1 MKKIVV
7 AVLIALAP
15 VFALAQSLGDK
26 IELSVNNQLI
36 EGTLAE
42 SLSSENSYRLTF
54 EDRYGDTQHL
64 GFLHKRGNN
73 QLISITHP
81 DIGEVEI
88 RRVDGKT
95 YINQRNRTPSEP
107 LKPKSGTE
115 PLKLEK
121 QFQVASAPRKAALTK
136 ANNAQITSLVTQF
149 DNSIDVLFLYD
160 EKLIGYA
167 DDEGYDL
174 ALRIEAAVSTSNSIF
189 ERSQLPVEMSVAS
202 VSFFNPESTT
212 NFPTEDPDSIIDEL
226 VDDQRVRRL
235 MDRYQADVVHFIG
248 AENSSVCGLAFV
260 ATDFDVSDN
269 LVNRVSGA
277 SGAGY
282 TSLSCTGSGTVAHE
296 VGHNFGLNHDRYT
309 LANNASGGS
318 GDQKDYHIPYGFIE
332 DNGRFYT
339 TMSYGSVCRNEFGSG
354 ADCNEEP
361 AYSSPDLVDSN
372 FGLPMGKADS
382 EIDAADASTAAQRS
396 SVVWA
401 NNASRTNVNAMA
413 ASRTGNSEL
422 TLSWP
427 SVANADRYALGGGRC
442 EEYRF
447 ARREAL
453 LNLQSFSVN
462 SVALG
467 GIPNGATDI
476 CIIAIEELTNGAA
489 RWRFVSNSS
498 FNGNFSSTGAN
509 YLLLDSN
516 VIGLVEAGDKASFT
530 IELSDAD
537 TSNQS
542 LQMAIPTTASGTSV
556 SQEVGIVTAEQWF
569 DWVVS
574 GSGNTRMMTVT
585 LKTDI
590 EEIAASLDKDNI
602 YNPFHWHLKVVN
614 TDFNDFNISS
624 GLWNDPSDMVGSRPQ
639 AFLSSGD
646 TVGELEELD
655 TQLSLFNVCND
666 VAVSVVNLD
675 DDLINDF
682 SFNEVSGAVDGE
694 RRFSIEGT
702 AGIVDSEQTAI
713 LRVDFSDGSDSLRVA
728 LTVEPRAIAPTI
740 LGFTATGTTEG
751 QTVRLSATVA
761 DADLNLAPGSL
772 RLFRVMESSE
782 DEVTGFSFNDGAF
795 SASLGQLSAGTYQ
808 YRLSVSDTEGNTESA
823 TARFTVTAAD
833 SGSSGGH
840 AGWLVVLGSVALG
853 LRRRTA
859 H

>member
-1 MKKIVV
+1 MKKTVA
-7 AVLIALAP
+7 AVLMALAP

-26 IELSVNNQLI
+26 IELSVNNQVI
-36 EGTLAE
+36 EATLAE
-42 SLSSENSYRLTF
+42 PLSSGNSYRLTF

-64 GFLHKRGNN
+64 GFLHKRGDN

-81 DIGEVEI
+81 DVGEVEI
-88 RRVDGKT
+88 RRVNGKT

-107 LKPKSGTE
+107 LKPKSRTE
-115 PLKLEK
+115 PQQLEK
-121 QFQVASAPRKAALTK
+121 QLQLAPAPRKAALTK

-149 DNSIDVLFLYD
+149 DNNVDVLFLYD
-160 EKLIGYA
+160 ERLLGYA
-167 DDEGYDL
+167 DDKGYDL

-189 ERSQLPVEMSVAS
+189 ERSQLPVEMSVAG
-202 VSFFNPESTT
+202 VSFFNPASTT
-212 NFPTEDPDSIIDEL
+212 SFPTEDPNAIIDEL

-248 AENSSVCGLAFV
+248 AENPTVCGLAFV
-260 ATDFDVSDN
+260 ATDFNVSDN

-277 SGAGY
+277 AGAGY
-282 TSLSCTGSGTVAHE
+282 TALSCTGTGTVAHE

-309 LANNASGGS
+309 LADNASGGG

-332 DNGRFYT
+332 DSGLFYT
-339 TMSYGSVCRNEFGSG
+339 TMSYGSVCRSEFGSG
-354 ADCNEEP
+354 AVCRDE
-361 AYSSPDLVDSN
+361 AVYSSPDIVDSDS
-372 FGLPMGKADS
+372 GLPMGKAES
-382 EIDAADASTAAQRS
+382 QIDAADASTAAQRS
-396 SVVWA
+396 TVVWA

-413 ASRTGNSEL
+413 ASRSGNSEL

-427 SVANADRYALGGGRC
+427 AVANADRYALAGGRC
-442 EEYRF
+442 EQYESVS
-447 ARREAL
+447 REAL
-453 LNLQSFSVN
+453 LDLQSFSVN

-467 GIPNGATDI
+467 GIPNGSTDI
-476 CIIAIEELTNGAA
+476 CIIAIEELTNGAV

-498 FNGNFSSTGAN
+498 FSGNFSNTNAN
-509 YLLLDSN
+509 YLLLNSN
-516 VIGLVEAGDKASFT
+516 VMGLVEAGDQASFT

-542 LQMAIPTTASGTSV
+542 LQMAVPTTASGTSV
-556 SQEVGIVTAEQWF
+556 SQDVGIATAGQWF

-590 EEIAASLDKDNI
+590 EEIAASLDKDTI
-602 YNPFHWHLKVVN
+602 FNPFHLRLKVVN
-614 TDFNDFNISS
+614 TAFNDFNISS
-624 GLWNDPSDMVGSRPQ
+624 GLWNDPSSMVGSRPQ

-646 TVGELEELD
+646 TVGELEVLD
-655 TQLSLFNVCND
+655 TQLSLFNVSND

-675 DDLINDF
+675 DDLVRDF

-694 RRFSIEGT
+694 RRFVIEGI

-713 LRVDFSDGSDSLRVA
+713 LRIDFSDGSDSLRVA

-740 LGFTATGTTEG
+740 VGFTATGTTVG
-751 QTVRLSATVA
+751 QTVRLAATVT
-761 DADLNLAPGSL
+761 DADLNLDPDSL

-782 DEVTGFSFNDGAF
+782 EEVTGFSFNDGAF
-795 SASLGQLSAGTYQ
+795 SASLGQLAAGTYQ
-808 YRLSVSDTEGNTESA
+808 YRLNVNDTEGNTQSA
-823 TARFTVTAAD
+823 TARFTVAAAD

-840 AGWLVVLGSVALG
+840 AGWLVVLGLVAMG
-853 LRRRTA
+853 LRKRVA
-859 H
+859 